1 MLVGLKQP
9 ALDHFLRHLFEKNSL
24 LSWDLQS
31 CDHRPPA
38 VRVSLKQQK
47 NVSLCFIKIALTTQS
62 KSRAFYC
69 LFRLIDLSTVSISGM
84 SIYDMHVT
92 TSTLRDAMDGGG
104 GSGDKAHA
112 TDDDRNHTTVH
123 ESSQYPRVILL
134 TKVNGSCFYYT
145 SSVRTL

>member
-1 MLVGLKQP
+1 MFAAHLWPWNIDARRPEAARTRSFSKTPFREEFPAFVGP
-9 ALDHFLRHLFEKNSL
+9 PV
-24 LSWDLQS
+24 

-47 NVSLCFIKIALTTQS
+47 NASLCFIKIALTTQS

-92 TSTLRDAMDGGG
+92 TSTLRDAMDGGD

-112 TDDDRNHTTVH
+112 TDDDRN
-123 ESSQYPRVILL
+123 R
-134 TKVNGSCFYYT
+134 
-145 SSVRTL
+145 